1 MKKLILLLSI
11 ITICYACKKE
21 TITPTTAKITQTVN
35 TRCQDSG
42 ICSEAYYE
50 SSATANPSG
59 QYDTIIHK
67 TGTNDLGQVK
77 LTFIGYGMGNGL
89 PSDTFNYKVSVV
101 DFNSNLLDS
110 TFQFIR
116 YTDKGSTIPFFGLH
130 TKSGLWCIFRFK
142 QYI

>member
-1 MKKLILLLSI
+1 MKKLFILLSI
-11 ITICYACKKE
+11 ISICYACKKE
-21 TITPTTAKITQTVN
+21 TITPTTEKVAQTVN

-50 SSATANPSG
+50 SSSTVNPTG

-67 TGTNDLGQVK
+67 TGTNQLGQVK
-77 LTFIGYGMGNGL
+77 LTFVGYGPGTGL
-89 PSDTFNYKVSVV
+89 APDTFNYKVSVV
-101 DFNSNLLDS
+101 DFNPNLLDS

-116 YTDKGSTIPFFGLH
+116 YTSKGSTIPFFGVH
-130 TKSGLWCIFRFK
+130 TKSGLWIIFRFK